1 LDCGVVVVVVSLV
14 FLQDVQ
20 QKTMRIDRKKEVFI
34 MIQFFPK
41 NEDYF
46 GLFMFLKENT
56 EGPLIKNYATG

>member
-1 LDCGVVVVVVSLV
+1 LDCGAVVVVVSLL
-14 FLQDVQ
+14 FLQEEK
-20 QKTMRIDRKKEVFI
+20 QKTVRIDRKKEVFI
-34 MIQFFPK
+34 MTQFFPK